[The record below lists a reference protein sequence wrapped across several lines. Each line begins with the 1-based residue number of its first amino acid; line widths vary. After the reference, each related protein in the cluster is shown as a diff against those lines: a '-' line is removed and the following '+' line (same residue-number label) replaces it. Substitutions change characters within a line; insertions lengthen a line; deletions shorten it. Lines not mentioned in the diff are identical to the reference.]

1 MAKRQAQEP
10 PPHRDEDRG
19 APDQSSTGYNPFLKV
34 DNIDSHRPTALELT
48 GWVRRT
54 EGRYGPQIVIEVK
67 TPDGR
72 LWDFGIKEG
81 SPNHR
86 MIFRSMGRDE
96 NKWAGVLVVEVGQ
109 FTIAKGTR
117 QERLSNPAIDVRE
130 VIADNSQR

>member
-10 PPHRDEDRG
+10 PPHRDEERG
-19 APDQSSTGYNPFLKV
+19 APDQSSSGYNPFLKV
-34 DNIDSHRPTALELT
+34 EHLDRGPIELQLT
-48 GWVRRT
+48 GWVRRAV
-54 EGRYGPQIVIEVK
+54 GRYGPQIVIEVT

-72 LWDFGIKEG
+72 TWDFGIKEG

-86 MIFRSMGRDE
+86 MIFRGMGRDE
-96 NKWAGVLVVEVGQ
+96 TKWAGRLVVEVGQ

-130 VIADNSQR
+130 VISDNPPF